1 MRIPEAYWTLSLMK
15 SVDAVVVIFGGA
27 ERRRG
32 AEIVAKTI
40 PTVII
45 TPAACNVSWIPRVTP
60 DSAHDLSE

>member
-1 MRIPEAYWTLSLMK
+1 MRIPEAYWTLSLIK

-40 PTVII
+40 PTVMI
-45 TPAACNVSWIPRVTP
+45 TPAACNVR
-60 DSAHDLSE
+60 

>member
-1 MRIPEAYWTLSLMK
+1 MK

-32 AEIVAKTI
+32 AEIVAKTM

-45 TPAACNVSWIPRVTP
+45 TPAACNVSWLPRVRFDT
-60 DSAHDLSE
+60 AYDLSE